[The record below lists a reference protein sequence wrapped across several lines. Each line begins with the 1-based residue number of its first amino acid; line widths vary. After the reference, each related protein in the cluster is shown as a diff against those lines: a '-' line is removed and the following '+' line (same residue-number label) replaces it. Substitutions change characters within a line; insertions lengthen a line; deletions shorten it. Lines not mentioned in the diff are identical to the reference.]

1 MKIRLKFYSY
11 SAQLVQSSLDQ
22 MAQIASQTAQVSK
35 VCLPTK
41 RKIFCVLRSPHVN
54 KDSREH
60 FEIRIHR
67 RLLELK
73 NASAAT
79 IDALMKVDLAYG
91 VEVEIQ
97 QA

>member
-73 NASAAT
+73 NASAA
-79 IDALMKVDLAYG
+79 DRKSV
-91 VEVEIQ
+91 V
-97 QA
+97 